1 MIARVT
7 YVAIGM
13 EETVK
18 IKEYVVINYRSL
30 LNFDQLVHF
39 EKIVEKCIYNNLI
52 NIVVDCIA
60 VDDIM
65 YAWGECTCGGERDH
79 NGRRASCRK

>member
-1 MIARVT
+1 M
-7 YVAIGM
+7 
-13 EETVK
+13 
-18 IKEYVVINYRSL
+18 VINYRSL

-60 VDDIM
+60 V
-65 YAWGECTCGGERDH
+65 ERRNIAPSKFDGA
-79 NGRRASCRK
+79 NCV

>member
-1 MIARVT
+1 
-7 YVAIGM
+7 M

-60 VDDIM
+60 V
-65 YAWGECTCGGERDH
+65 ER
-79 NGRRASCRK
+79 RICL